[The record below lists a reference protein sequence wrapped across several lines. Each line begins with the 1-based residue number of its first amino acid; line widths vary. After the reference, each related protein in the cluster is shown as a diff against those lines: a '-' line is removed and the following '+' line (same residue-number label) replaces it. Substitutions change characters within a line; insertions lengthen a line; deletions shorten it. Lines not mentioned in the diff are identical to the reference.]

1 MIAGRGEVMKNLLW
15 IKSTSLAEDRR
26 PMHPEL
32 GGHTGHASLEGFAV
46 TSLWV
51 FGAHAKARRVH
62 IFTLIHMDAAFRS
75 LNNMAW

>member
-1 MIAGRGEVMKNLLW
+1 M
-15 IKSTSLAEDRR
+15 
-26 PMHPEL
+26 PHPEL
-32 GGHTGHASLEGFAV
+32 GGHTGHASPEDFAV

-51 FGAHAKARRVH
+51 FGAHAKAWRVH